1 MQPDLF
7 SFKFNKYLALIIVPL
22 FISIISSPLHAN
34 ENTIKNEEYYYETL
48 RVNWGDMFPDGNRN
62 AAGPKFFK
70 YLIDQ
75 DLDFHDFVEFN
86 KRYCPVSGSLIRP
99 GSVPDFISMLEESTN
114 NKTCGYMYRCCWPC
128 TCDSM
133 KYAKAMNISH
143 KFKGVE
149 EQFTVMTIDNP
160 CGKEEFPLEVNRDYF
175 CNGEEM
181 NMDQV
186 FAVDGKMVI
195 GFLHNPTSCSSS
207 DLLAINSHPVV
218 GEQCNVRNATKEEE
232 LISGMGDIFIKLSK

>member
-1 MQPDLF
+1 MNKFLVMFPILLLF
-7 SFKFNKYLALIIVPL
+7 L
-22 FISIISSPLHAN
+22 FILKTLNAS
-34 ENTIKNEEYYYETL
+34 ENTVKNEEYYYETL
-48 RVNWGDMFPDGNRN
+48 RVNWSDIFPDGNRN

-75 DLDFHDFVEFN
+75 DLSFDDFVEFN

-99 GSVPDFISMLEESTN
+99 GSVPDFISMTEDTTN

-133 KYAKAMNISH
+133 KYAKTMNISH
-143 KFKGVE
+143 KFKGIE

-175 CNGEEM
+175 CDGNEM
-181 NMDQV
+181 NLDQV
-186 FAVDGKMVI
+186 FAVGQKMII
-195 GFLHNPTSCSSS
+195 GFLHNPTTCNGN
-207 DLLAINSHPVV
+207 DLLAIYSHPVV
-218 GEQCNVRNATKEEE
+218 GEQCKIRNSTKEEE

>member
-1 MQPDLF
+1 MYLKQF
-7 SFKFNKYLALIIVPL
+7 SFRINEYLVIFLILLL
-22 FISIISSPLHAN
+22 FLFFHKTLNSS

-48 RVNWGDMFPDGNRN
+48 RVNWSDIFPDGNRN

-75 DLDFHDFVEFN
+75 DLSFDDFVEFN

-99 GSVPDFISMLEESTN
+99 GSVPDFISMTEDTTN

-133 KYAKAMNISH
+133 KYAKTMNISH
-143 KFKGVE
+143 KFKGIE

-175 CNGEEM
+175 CGDEM
-181 NMDQV
+181 NENQVYTIDQ
-186 FAVDGKMVI
+186 KMVI
-195 GFLHNPTSCSSS
+195 GYLHNPTSCKSN
-207 DLLAINSHPVV
+207 DLLAINNHPTV
-218 GEQCNVRNATKEEE
+218 GEQCRIRILLMKIN
-232 LISGMGDIFIKLSK
+232 

>member
-1 MQPDLF
+1 MYLKQLSFRINEYLVIFLILLLF
-7 SFKFNKYLALIIVPL
+7 L
-22 FISIISSPLHAN
+22 FLHKTLNSS

-48 RVNWGDMFPDGNRN
+48 RVNWSDIFPDGNRN

-75 DLDFHDFVEFN
+75 DLSFDDFVEFN

-99 GSVPDFISMLEESTN
+99 GSVPDFISMTEDTTN

-133 KYAKAMNISH
+133 KYAKTMNISH
-143 KFKGVE
+143 KFKGIE

-175 CNGEEM
+175 CNGNEM
-181 NMDQV
+181 NLDQV
-186 FAVDGKMVI
+186 FAVDQKMII
-195 GFLHNPTSCSSS
+195 GFLHNPTNCNGN

-218 GEQCNVRNATKEEE
+218 GEQCKIRNSTKEEE

>member
-1 MQPDLF
+1 MYLKQLSFRINEYLVFFLILLLF
-7 SFKFNKYLALIIVPL
+7 L
-22 FISIISSPLHAN
+22 FLHKTLNSS

-48 RVNWGDMFPDGNRN
+48 RVNWSDIFPDGNRN

-75 DLDFHDFVEFN
+75 DLSFDDFVEFN

-99 GSVPDFISMLEESTN
+99 GSVPDFISMTEDTTN

-133 KYAKAMNISH
+133 KYAKTMNISH
-143 KFKGVE
+143 KFKGIE

-160 CGKEEFPLEVNRDYF
+160 CGKEEFRLEVNRDYF
-175 CNGEEM
+175 CNGIEM
-181 NMDQV
+181 NLDQV
-186 FAVDGKMVI
+186 FAIDQKMVI
-195 GFLHNPTSCSSS
+195 G
-207 DLLAINSHPVV
+207 
-218 GEQCNVRNATKEEE
+218 
-232 LISGMGDIFIKLSK
+232 

>member
-1 MQPDLF
+1 MYSKQF
-7 SFKFNKYLALIIVPL
+7 SLRINEYLIIFPILLL
-22 FISIISSPLHAN
+22 FLFLHKTLNAS

-48 RVNWGDMFPDGNRN
+48 RVNWSDIFPDGNRN

-75 DLDFHDFVEFN
+75 DLSFDDFVEFN

-99 GSVPDFISMLEESTN
+99 GSMPDFISMTEETTN

-133 KYAKAMNISH
+133 KYAKTMNISH
-143 KFKGVE
+143 KFKGIE

-175 CNGEEM
+175 CNGNEM
-181 NMDQV
+181 NLDQV
-186 FAVDGKMVI
+186 FAIDQKMII
-195 GFLHNPTSCSSS
+195 GFLHNPTSCNGS

-218 GEQCNVRNATKEEE
+218 GEQCKIRNSTKEDE

>member
-1 MQPDLF
+1 MKQF
-7 SFKFNKYLALIIVPL
+7 SFRIKEYLVIFSILLL
-22 FISIISSPLHAN
+22 FLFLHKILNAS

-48 RVNWGDMFPDGNRN
+48 RVNWSDIFPDGNRN

-75 DLDFHDFVEFN
+75 DLSFEDFVEFN

-99 GSVPDFISMLEESTN
+99 GSVPDFISMTEDSTN

-133 KYAKAMNISH
+133 KYAKTTNISH
-143 KFKGVE
+143 KFKGTE
-149 EQFTVMTIDNP
+149 EQFTVMTIENP

-175 CNGEEM
+175 CNGNEM
-181 NMDQV
+181 NLDQV
-186 FAVDGKMVI
+186 FAIDQKMII
-195 GFLHNPTSCSSS
+195 GMLHNPTSCNDS
-207 DLLAINSHPVV
+207 DLLSINSHPVV
-218 GEQCNVRNATKEEE
+218 GEQCNIRNTTKEEE

>member
-1 MQPDLF
+1 MYLKQF
-7 SFKFNKYLALIIVPL
+7 SFRINEYLVIFLILLL
-22 FISIISSPLHAN
+22 FLFFYKTLNSS

-48 RVNWGDMFPDGNRN
+48 RVNWSDIFPDGNRN

-75 DLDFHDFVEFN
+75 DLNFDDFVEFN

-99 GSVPDFISMLEESTN
+99 GSVPDFISMTEETTN

-128 TCDSM
+128 VCDSM
-133 KYAKAMNISH
+133 KFAKAMEISH
-143 KFKGVE
+143 KFQGIE
-149 EQFTVMTIDNP
+149 ERFTVMTIDNP

-175 CNGEEM
+175 CIGEKM
-181 NMDQV
+181 NLDQV
-186 FAVDGKMVI
+186 FAVDQKMII
-195 GFLHNPTSCSSS
+195 GLLHKPTSCNSS
-207 DLLAINSHPVV
+207 DLLAINNHPVV
-218 GEQCNVRNATKEEE
+218 GQQCKIRNSTKEEE

>member
-1 MQPDLF
+1 MYLKQF
-7 SFKFNKYLALIIVPL
+7 SFRINEYLVIFLILLLFLFLNKTLNA
-22 FISIISSPLHAN
+22 S

-48 RVNWGDMFPDGNRN
+48 RVNWVDIFPDGNRN

-75 DLDFHDFVEFN
+75 DLSFDDFVEFN

-99 GSVPDFISMLEESTN
+99 GSVPDFISMTEETTN

-133 KYAKAMNISH
+133 KYAKTMNISH
-143 KFKGVE
+143 KFKGIE

-175 CNGEEM
+175 CNGNEM
-181 NMDQV
+181 NLDQV
-186 FAVDGKMVI
+186 FAIDQKMII
-195 GFLHNPTSCSSS
+195 GLLHKPTSCNSS
-207 DLLAINSHPVV
+207 DLLAINNHPVV
-218 GEQCNVRNATKEEE
+218 GQQCKIRNSTKEEE

>member
-1 MQPDLF
+1 MYLKQF
-7 SFKFNKYLALIIVPL
+7 SFRINEYLVIFLILLL
-22 FISIISSPLHAN
+22 FLFFYKTLNSS

-48 RVNWGDMFPDGNRN
+48 RVNWSDIFPDGNRN

-75 DLDFHDFVEFN
+75 DLSFDDFVEFN

-99 GSVPDFISMLEESTN
+99 GSVPDFISMTEDITN

-133 KYAKAMNISH
+133 KYAKTMNISH
-143 KFKGVE
+143 KFKGIE

-175 CNGEEM
+175 CNGNEM
-181 NMDQV
+181 NLDQV
-186 FAVDGKMVI
+186 FAIDQKMII
-195 GFLHNPTSCSSS
+195 GFLHNPNSCNGN
-207 DLLAINSHPVV
+207 DLLAINNHPVV
-218 GEQCNVRNATKEEE
+218 GEQCKIRNSTKEEE

>member
-1 MQPDLF
+1 MYLKQF
-7 SFKFNKYLALIIVPL
+7 SFRINEYLVIFLIILL
-22 FISIISSPLHAN
+22 FLFLHKTLNSS

-48 RVNWGDMFPDGNRN
+48 RVNWSDIFPDGNRN

-75 DLDFHDFVEFN
+75 DLSFDDFVEFN

-99 GSVPDFISMLEESTN
+99 GSVPDFISMTEETTN

-133 KYAKAMNISH
+133 KYAKTMNISH
-143 KFKGVE
+143 KFKGIE

-160 CGKEEFPLEVNRDYF
+160 CGKEEFPLEVNRD
-175 CNGEEM
+175 N
-181 NMDQV
+181 NADQTPPS
-186 FAVDGKMVI
+186 M
-195 GFLHNPTSCSSS
+195 H
-207 DLLAINSHPVV
+207 LATA
-218 GEQCNVRNATKEEE
+218 Q
-232 LISGMGDIFIKLSK
+232 